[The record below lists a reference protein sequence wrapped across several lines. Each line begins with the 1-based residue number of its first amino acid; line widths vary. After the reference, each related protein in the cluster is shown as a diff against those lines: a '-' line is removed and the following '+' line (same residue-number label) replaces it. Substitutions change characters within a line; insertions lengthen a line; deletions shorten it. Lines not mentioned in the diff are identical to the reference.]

1 MQISRNAL
9 THVLSCFHHLFH
21 EALIILYIVL
31 KNRQN
36 FVEKNT
42 QSVMSS
48 SPLDWRQTS
57 DPLVTMWC
65 RYIFAKQLG
74 APHAKLLTN
83 SLPVLPPRF
92 ALLHVF
98 RGMSHK
104 LTAHKSSHT

>member
-21 EALIILYIVL
+21 EALGILYIVL

-36 FVEKNT
+36 FVEKNSRLCLAPPWIGARHPT
-42 QSVMSS
+42 
-48 SPLDWRQTS
+48 
-57 DPLVTMWC
+57 PLVTMWC